1 MRKRCNKMKYSLD
14 KYKFYQFKN
23 DNGGMTI
30 VAASTYAGKTVK
42 GYAKCDPRDEFDI
55 EKGKKLAAA
64 RCNLKIAEKRK
75 MRAGNKYIEASIEAD
90 QATEYFDR
98 MKQYFMDADDQV
110 DEARTELNELMKD
123 YK

>member
-1 MRKRCNKMKYSLD
+1 MKYSLD

-23 DNGGMTI
+23 ENGGLTI
-30 VAASTYAGKTVK
+30 VAASTYAGRTVK

-75 MRAGNKYIEASIEAD
+75 ARAAYKYMESAREAD
-90 QATEYFDR
+90 KAAEYFDR
-98 MKQYFMDADDQV
+98 MKQ
-110 DEARTELNELMKD
+110 
-123 YK
+123 

>member
-1 MRKRCNKMKYSLD
+1 MKYSLD

-23 DNGGMTI
+23 EKGGLTI
-30 VAASTYAGKTVK
+30 VAASTYAGRTVK

-75 MRAGNKYIEASIEAD
+75 MRAGNKYIEASIAAD
-90 QATEYFDR
+90 QAYEHFDR

-110 DEARTELNELMKD
+110 DEAAAELKVLIEN
-123 YK
+123 Y

>member
-1 MRKRCNKMKYSLD
+1 MKYSLD
-14 KYKFYQFKN
+14 KYKYFTYYDKN
-23 DNGGMTI
+23 GKKT
-30 VAASTYAGKTVK
+30 VSAVSTYAGKTVK

-75 MRAGNKYIEASIEAD
+75 MRAGNKYIEASIAAD
-90 QATEYFDR
+90 KAVAYFDR

-110 DEARTELNELMKD
+110 DEAAAELRELITN
-123 YK
+123 Y

>member
-1 MRKRCNKMKYSLD
+1 MKYSLD
-14 KYKFYQFKN
+14 KYKYYQFKN

-42 GYAKCDPRDEFDI
+42 GYAKCDPRDEFNI

-75 MRAGNKYIEASIEAD
+75 MRAADKYMESALEAD
-90 QATEYFDR
+90 KAAEYFGR
-98 MKQYFMDADDQV
+98 MKQYFMDADDQA
-110 DEARTELNELMKD
+110 DEARAELEKLIEK
-123 YK
+123 Y

>member
-1 MRKRCNKMKYSLD
+1 MKYSLD

-23 DNGGMTI
+23 ENGGLTV
-30 VAASTYAGKTVK
+30 VAASTYAGRTVK

-75 MRAGNKYIEASIEAD
+75 MRAGNKYIEASLAAD
-90 QATEYFDR
+90 MAVEYFDR

-110 DEARTELNELMKD
+110 DEARAELNELMKD